1 MGYYLPEMGILI
13 IIAMID
19 ELKNI
24 FGPKCSAINI
34 NGETT
39 EFMNVP
45 AKPMKYCEAVNSS
58 FNVPIRLIN
67 ENLGCPGARRCIGFN
82 NDDSQLAK
90 TISGNNKIPFPF
102 IIDVLKTIPTLHD
115 IRHINL
121 GITEYMEKETRLDL
135 FILYVKPER
144 ITGIMHTLAKNKIM
158 PSIPPYSL
166 LSVCGNVFANCYI
179 NQTVSISFGCP
190 ESRKHGGIEQD
201 EVVIGFPFKTA
212 KFIIDAI

>member
-1 MGYYLPEMGILI
+1 
-13 IIAMID
+13 MID

-24 FGPKCSAINI
+24 FGTKCSAINI

-45 AKPMKYCEAVNSS
+45 AKPMKFCEAVNYS
-58 FNVPIRLIN
+58 FNIPVRLIN
-67 ENLGCPGARRCIGFN
+67 ENLGCPGARRCIGFDN
-82 NDDSQLAK
+82 NDRQLAQ
-90 TISGNNKIPFPF
+90 TITGNNKIPSSF
-102 IIDVLKTIPTLHD
+102 IISALNSIPSLHD
-115 IRHINL
+115 ISHINL
-121 GITEYMEKETRLDL
+121 GVPGYMKKELTPDL

-144 ITGIMHTLAKNKIM
+144 ITRIMHALGKGKIM

-190 ESRKHGGIEQD
+190 ESRKYGGIEQD
-201 EVVIGFPFKTA
+201 EIVIGLPFKTA
-212 KFIIDAI
+212 KLIIDTKLNLIQ